1 MSQEQRVHDNSND
14 NDEDEV
20 NNRHSMDYKISS
32 DNLEFVPTFLK
43 IKQIILLRHSDFINL
58 LNEFNTTLETFTRDE
73 PYYLRFTIV
82 PNSDS
87 NIFWK
92 ALIRITCSKI
102 SRADQSKL
110 NETVL
115 NLQQFLSVHQSLC
128 QQIVILQK
136 CSSSTLYNS
145 SSTDENNSS
154 FSTAKL
160 SFSLPND
167 NECCIC
173 MDRKPNLVL
182 PCTHKFCDECFHQ
195 WSSQRSSTSSQT
207 CPLCRVD
214 VNSDS
219 GFVLAE
225 TPRYDNVKKMLTES
239 ILSLP
244 VDLKIRA
251 NDRTSMIRSYHE

>member
-1 MSQEQRVHDNSND
+1 MSQERRLHNNSND
-14 NDEDEV
+14 DDAM
-20 NNRHSMDYKISS
+20 NNRHQMEYEIAS
-32 DNLEFVPTFLK
+32 DNLEFIPTFLK

-58 LNEFNTTLETFTRDE
+58 LNEFNDTLEKFTRDE

-82 PNSDS
+82 PHSDS
-87 NIFWK
+87 NVFWK
-92 ALIRITCSKI
+92 ALIRIKCSKI
-102 SRADQSKL
+102 SRADQSRL
-110 NETVL
+110 NEIVL
-115 NLQQFLSVHQSLC
+115 SLQQFLSVHQSLC
-128 QQIVILQK
+128 QQIAILQK
-136 CSSSTLYNS
+136 CSSPTLYNS
-145 SSTDENNSS
+145 SPTDQNSSS

-160 SFSLPND
+160 SFSISNND

-182 PCTHKFCDECFHQ
+182 PCTHKFCDECFHE
-195 WSSQRSSTSSQT
+195 WSSQTSPTSSQT

-225 TPRYDNVKKMLTES
+225 TPKYDNVKKMLTES

-244 VDLKIRA
+244 IDLKNRA
-251 NDRTSMIRSYHE
+251 NDGTSMIRSYRE

>member
-1 MSQEQRVHDNSND
+1 MSQEQRLHDNSND
-14 NDEDEV
+14 DDEM
-20 NNRHSMDYKISS
+20 NNQHQMEYTIAS
-32 DNLEFVPTFLK
+32 DNLEFVPTILK
-43 IKQIILLRHSDFINL
+43 IKQMILLRHSDFINL
-58 LNEFNTTLETFTRDE
+58 LNEFNNTLETFTGDQ
-73 PYYLRFTIV
+73 PYYLRFTVV
-82 PNSDS
+82 PHSDS

-102 SRADQSKL
+102 SRVDQTKL

-128 QQIVILQK
+128 QQIAILQK

-145 SSTDENNSS
+145 SSTDQNNSS

-160 SFSLPND
+160 SFNAPND

-182 PCTHKFCDECFHQ
+182 PCTHRFCDECFHQ
-195 WSSQRSSTSSQT
+195 WSSQTSPTSSQT

-244 VDLKIRA
+244 GDLKNRA
-251 NDRTSMIRSYHE
+251 NDKTSMTRSYRE